1 MAKPWFLRMIT
12 NGQRRCAPALAG
24 VWVCKV
30 SLLLS
35 QKKWFSQKNGEM
47 VFCFFSINYLRIKK
61 NVRVQLTQS
70 PLVIYSRESIHFSLL
85 TVL

>member
-47 VFCFFSINYLRIKK
+47 VFAFS
-61 NVRVQLTQS
+61 Q
-70 PLVIYSRESIHFSLL
+70 
-85 TVL
+85 